1 VRYAP
6 EYPDEFPVQMSL
18 YHWFA
23 EVYNWVP
30 RDVDELTLEQL
41 FWFPVMREA
50 RADASEQYND

>member
-1 VRYAP
+1 
-6 EYPDEFPVQMSL
+6 MSL

-30 RDVDELTLEQL
+30 RQVDELTLEQL

-50 RADASEQYND
+50 RGDADEHDDK